1 MGDLI
6 GDNEALE
13 DLIAEGPGDL
23 TDTFLATS
31 TLTAALIA
39 GGFSIGST
47 LRLRGEES
55 SGRAEPVL
63 ATAVSR
69 GRWAASHLFVALV
82 GSVVVLVAYGL
93 GAGATYGIATATSGT
108 SASSSARRS
117 RSRQPSGS
125 SWA

>member
-6 GDNEALE
+6 GDNDALK
-13 DLIAEGPGDL
+13 DLIAQGPGDL

-55 SGRAEPVL
+55 SGRAEPLL
-63 ATAVSR
+63 ATALCADV
-69 GRWAASHLFVALV
+69 GRPRTFWSL
-82 GSVVVLVAYGL
+82 
-93 GAGATYGIATATSGT
+93 
-108 SASSSARRS
+108 SADRS
-117 RSRQPSGS
+117 RCFWRTASAP
-125 SWA
+125 A